1 MKIGQK
7 LSLVGM
13 GSPKAKSLA
22 ISLHLTVI
30 IADAHSLGISG
41 IQRQKTHA
49 LHVQLKFVSFEFD
62 FTEDCVQ
69 TSKDLP
75 QLK

>member
-22 ISLHLTVI
+22 ISLHLKVI
-30 IADAHSLGISG
+30 IAVMIRPLSG
-41 IQRQKTHA
+41 HIWD
-49 LHVQLKFVSFEFD
+49 SE
-62 FTEDCVQ
+62 TEDTCSSRAV
-69 TSKDLP
+69 KIRVL
-75 QLK
+75 